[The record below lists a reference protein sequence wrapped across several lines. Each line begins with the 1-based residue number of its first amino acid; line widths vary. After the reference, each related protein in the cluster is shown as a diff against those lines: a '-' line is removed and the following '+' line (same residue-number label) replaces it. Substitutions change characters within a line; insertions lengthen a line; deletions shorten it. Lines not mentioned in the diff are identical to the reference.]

1 MLSSSM
7 LSQAALSACNFA
19 VGLLLIRRTA
29 HAQYGLYV
37 LIVAGVQLL
46 VQAQQAFI
54 GPVLVRCIAGSELAQ
69 RRDFVGGAYREQRR
83 RLMQAALVTAIVL
96 LGLWWFKIVAT
107 ALVPLWIAAIAAAV
121 CTLYREYFRMVLI
134 AYRLPLQALK
144 ADIFYIAVLSIG
156 AFVATL
162 TSAPA
167 LVAAMALALAGAVGG
182 WLLSRMVW
190 RHEGWAIKGSPKI
203 VAELAPL
210 GTWALIG
217 AAIHW
222 SFSQGFIYVVAGM
235 LGVTAVA
242 TISATRLL
250 LMPINLMS
258 TGMGSMTFPTVSR
271 WLQHHRVGDVFKR
284 LSMLA
289 GGIAGLALL
298 YILVMWIFRDWIFT
312 YVVKGQF
319 AHRDTLILLW
329 SGVFLLMAMRDQMM
343 YLPAARGRF
352 RVMAWL
358 TLATAIFS
366 LTMCYVGIRLFG
378 VPGALL
384 GVLAGEAVNILG
396 FVGLSLREI
405 RVARS
410 EPLPAGAVQ

>member
-1 MLSSSM
+1 V
-7 LSQAALSACNFA
+7 LSACNFL
-19 VGLLLIRRTA
+19 VGLLLIRRTE

-37 LIVAGVQLL
+37 LIVTGVQLL
-46 VQAQQAFI
+46 TQAQGAFI
-54 GPVLVRCIAGSELAQ
+54 GPALVRCLASAELAE

-83 RLMQAALVTAIVL
+83 RLVL
-96 LGLWWFKIVAT
+96 LAIAATVVLAGLWCFKLVAT
-107 ALVPLWIAAIAAAV
+107 PLVPLCIAAIAAAL
-121 CTLYREYFRMVLI
+121 CTLYREYFRMVLF

-144 ADIFYIAVLSIG
+144 ADILYITLLSIG
-156 AFVATL
+156 AYLATL
-162 TSAPA
+162 TAAPA
-167 LVAAMALALAGAVGG
+167 IVAAMALALAGAVGG

-190 RHEGWAIKGSPKI
+190 QHEGWAIKGAPRI
-203 VAELAPL
+203 IAELAPL

-222 SFSQGFIYVVAGM
+222 SFSQGFIYVVAGT

-250 LMPINLMS
+250 LMPVNLMA
-258 TGMGSMTFPTVSR
+258 TGLGSMTFPTVSR

-284 LSMLA
+284 LSLLA
-289 GGIAGLALL
+289 GGIGGLALL
-298 YILVMWIFRDWIFT
+298 YELVMWIFRNWIFT
-312 YVVKGQF
+312 HVVKGQF

-358 TLATAIFS
+358 TLLTAIFS
-366 LTMCYVGIRLFG
+366 LTTCYVCMRLFG
-378 VPGALL
+378 VAGALM

-396 FVGLSLREI
+396 FLALSMREI
-405 RVARS
+405 YVARS
-410 EPLPAGAVQ
+410 EPFPAGAVR